1 MADNMSNT
9 MIMNPLLMGAMSASG
24 ELACMSLSLE
34 SCDLIL
40 PTVSVAEMAPVR
52 QLEIGTVDVPWI
64 LGFYVWRQI
73 NVPVMAYDFLNG
85 REDSKTLNPE
95 GRIAVLNN
103 TGVSEQVPFV
113 AIHTQAIPKM
123 IKVGASDISADVSV
137 ATGEYDTMGVK
148 LHMQNSIIP
157 NIQKLEHLYAE
168 LLVTD

>member
-1 MADNMSNT
+1 M
-9 MIMNPLLMGAMSASG
+9 
-24 ELACMSLSLE
+24 
-34 SCDLIL
+34 
-40 PTVSVAEMAPVR
+40 
-52 QLEIGTVDVPWI
+52 DVPWI

-148 LHMQNSIIP
+148 IHMQNSIIP

-168 LLVTD
+168 LLATD